1 MELRARRRRRER
13 ARALVPVVD
22 DGMSYRT
29 PTRYE
34 VYEQQVLRQEEADKE
49 TFNAVADAAIYFLI
63 SEPQIT
69 NAVRM
74 KVYTEVIPR
83 FADRLPA
90 QIVRALVD
98 ATIRQE
104 TELRAKVALAKKGKP
119 AIARI

>member
-1 MELRARRRRRER
+1 
-13 ARALVPVVD
+13 
-22 DGMSYRT
+22 MSYRT

-104 TELRAKVALAKKGKP
+104 TELRAKVALARKGKP
-119 AIARI
+119 AAARL